1 VKRVRRRHPVNYRSA
16 KVRREV
22 LVRQRRE
29 LWTPEQVASLAGH
42 FRLKPGK
49 RLLDAGCGFGFALRT
64 WGPYCLPGGKLTG
77 LDRDRKLLAQAA
89 RFCNKEG
96 LGKAVRFV
104 AGDICKIPFGSN
116 VFDVALAHVVFCHLA
131 EPEKALDEMIRVTR
145 RGGCVAVFDNA
156 LTGGP
161 GSGWFSWHEPSVAE
175 RLAQYE
181 VGIRMMAGRRAV
193 GFGDYSVGCH
203 LPSWMEARGLRDVAV
218 RVNERVAWIAPPYF
232 SLEQQAT
239 LRNMKESLKEKVR
252 YRVDKSD
259 VEQMRAG
266 GLSRAKFDRNQQLS
280 REHLRAFR
288 KAMKNGTAAFA
299 VSHQFWC
306 VWGFKP

>member
-1 VKRVRRRHPVNYRSA
+1 MRRPSVNYRNA

-22 LVRQRRE
+22 LVRQRRGI
-29 LWTPEQVASLAGH
+29 WTPEQIESLARH
-42 FRLKPGK
+42 FRLKPGMK
-49 RLLDAGCGFGFALRT
+49 LLDAGCGFGYAMRA
-64 WGPYCLPGGKLTG
+64 WGRYCMPRGELVG

-89 RFCNKEG
+89 RFCSKEG
-96 LGKAVRFV
+96 LGKAARFV
-104 AGDICKIPFGSN
+104 TGDIGKMPFESN

-131 EPEKALDEMIRVTR
+131 EPEKALDEMIRVTKP
-145 RGGCVAVFDNA
+145 GGCVAVFDNA

-161 GSGWFSWHEPSVAE
+161 GSGWFSWREPSVAE

-193 GFGDYSVGCH
+193 GFGDYSVGCR
-203 LPSWMEARGLRDVAV
+203 LPSWMEARGLRNVGV
-218 RVNERVAWIAPPYF
+218 RVNERVAWIAPPYN
-232 SLEQQAT
+232 SPEQQT
-239 LRNMKESLKEKVR
+239 VLRNMKERLKEKVK

-280 REHLRAFR
+280 REHLRALR
-288 KAMKNGTAAFA
+288 KALKNGTAALA

-306 VWGFKP
+306 IWGFKP